1 MRFFLLL
8 LLASYAQLSTAIG
21 LADLELKSHLG
32 ETLKA
37 EISVVDLPPNADVS
51 CFSIDDLSETGQPQK
66 ITLSLQTKLNGQQLL
81 LSSAEVLLEP
91 IVNLRLSYSCEP
103 KFERDYTLLLDPAPK
118 QALSSQQEA
127 MDTMPMAAYEAQPSL
142 AAVSKKRT
150 PKRAASAPAKSRALR
165 DPTWESTID
174 EKLLAAYTGK
184 PSQVDA
190 NKNLPKPAVA
200 SSSKASKPAA
210 LIISGATANES
221 LQPAGL
227 SLRLSKSIDSNRPPA
242 LPADSAEMDESTVM
256 ANRLAHLD
264 KQIAAL
270 QERNRL
276 LQAEA
281 EIRQNKNTYLA
292 LPGLLTAAFVLAA
305 LGLAWWLRR
314 RMLSRPVR
322 PESDWFAQPAATAP
336 IVANTAS
343 QTDADFSLATDA
355 SLSLDTAAAFS
366 IEEITMPVAFGVE
379 VDPIK
384 EAPLNEDAGW
394 DFSETASSKT
404 VSSRPAN
411 SRTADSDAADKM
423 DGK

>member
-37 EISVVDLPPNADVS
+37 QLSVVDLPPNADVS
-51 CFSIDDLSETGQPQK
+51 CFSVDDLSETGQPQK
-66 ITLSLQTKLNGQQLL
+66 ITLSLQTKLNGLQLL

-91 IVNLRLSYSCEP
+91 IVNLRLSYACEP
-103 KFERDYTLLLDPAPK
+103 KLERDYTLLLDPAPK

-127 MDTMPMAAYEAQPSL
+127 MDTMTMAAYAARPSV
-142 AAVSKKRT
+142 AAVGKKRA
-150 PKRAASAPAKSRALR
+150 PKRVASAPAKSRALR

-190 NKNLPKPAVA
+190 SKSQPSPPAA
-200 SSSKASKPAA
+200 SSSQASKPGA
-210 LIISGATANES
+210 LIISGATAKES
-221 LQPAGL
+221 LKPAGL
-227 SLRLSKSIDSNRPPA
+227 NLRLSKSIDTNRPPA
-242 LPADSAEMDESTVM
+242 LPADSAEIDESTVM

-276 LQAEA
+276 LQIEA
-281 EIRQNKNTYLA
+281 EIRQQQNTYLA
-292 LPGLLTAAFVLAA
+292 LPSMLTAAFILAV

-314 RMLSRPVR
+314 RMWSRPVR
-322 PESDWFAQPAATAP
+322 PEPDWFAQPAATA
-336 IVANTAS
+336 ALGDNTAS
-343 QTDADFSLATDA
+343 QTDSDFSLATDA
-355 SLSLDTAAAFS
+355 SLSPDTAAAFS
-366 IEEITMPVAFGVE
+366 IEEITMPVALGND
-379 VDPIK
+379 VDLIK
-384 EAPLNEDAGW
+384 EAPLDDDAGW
-394 DFSETASSKT
+394 DFSQTANSKTASSK
-404 VSSRPAN
+404 
-411 SRTADSDAADKM
+411 TADSDAADKM

>member
-1 MRFFLLL
+1 LRFFLLL

-37 EISVVDLPPNADVS
+37 QLLVVDLPPNADVS
-51 CFSIDDLSETGQPQK
+51 CFSVDDLSETGQAQK
-66 ITLSLQTKLNGQQLL
+66 INLSLQSKLNVQQLL

-103 KFERDYTLLLDPAPK
+103 KLERDYTLLLDPAPE
-118 QALSSQQEA
+118 LEMVIQQDEPIA
-127 MDTMPMAAYEAQPSL
+127 TTHSYATQPSL
-142 AAVSKKRT
+142 AAVGKKRT
-150 PKRAASAPAKSRALR
+150 AKRAASAPVKSPAVR

-190 NKNLPKPAVA
+190 SKNVPKPAGA
-200 SSSKASKPAA
+200 SSSPASKPAA
-210 LIISGATANES
+210 LIISGATAKES

-227 SLRLSKSIDSNRPPA
+227 SLRLSKSIDTDRPPA

-281 EIRQNKNTYLA
+281 EIRQNKNTYTG
-292 LPGLLTAAFVLAA
+292 LPGLLTAAFVLAV

-322 PESDWFAQPAATAP
+322 SEPDWFAQPAVAAP
-336 IVANTAS
+336 LVGTVAN
-343 QTDADFSLATDA
+343 QTKSDFSLATNA
-355 SLSLDTAAAFS
+355 NLSPDTAAAFS
-366 IEEITMPVAFGVE
+366 IEEITMPVALGND
-379 VDPIK
+379 VDSTK
-384 EAPLNEDAGW
+384 EAPLDDDAGW
-394 DFSETASSKT
+394 DFSQTANSKTASTK
-404 VSSRPAN
+404 
-411 SRTADSDAADKM
+411 TADSDAADKM

>member
-1 MRFFLLL
+1 MRFILLL
-8 LLASYAQLSTAIG
+8 LLASHAQLTTAIG

-37 EISVVDLPPNADVS
+37 QLSVVDLSPNADVS
-51 CFSIDDLSETGQPQK
+51 CFSVDDLSETGQAQK

-81 LSSAEVLLEP
+81 LSSAELLLEP

-103 KFERDYTLLLDPAPK
+103 KLERDYTLLLDPAPK

-127 MDTMPMAAYEAQPSL
+127 MDTMPTAAYEDQPSL
-142 AAVSKKRT
+142 AAVGKKRT
-150 PKRAASAPAKSRALR
+150 LKRAASAPAKSRAVR

-190 NKNLPKPAVA
+190 NKSQPKPAAA
-200 SSSKASKPAA
+200 SSSPASKPAA
-210 LIISGATANES
+210 LIISGATAKES
-221 LQPAGL
+221 LPPAGL

-281 EIRQNKNTYLA
+281 EIRQNKNTYTA

-322 PESDWFAQPAATAP
+322 SEPDWFAQPAVAAP
-336 IVANTAS
+336 LVGTVAN
-343 QTDADFSLATDA
+343 QTDADSSIARDA
-355 SLSLDTAAAFS
+355 SLSPDTAAAFS
-366 IEEITMPVAFGVE
+366 IEEITMPVALGND
-379 VDPIK
+379 VDSTK
-384 EAPLNEDAGW
+384 EAPLDDDAGW
-394 DFSETASSKT
+394 DFSQTANSKTASTK
-404 VSSRPAN
+404 
-411 SRTADSDAADKM
+411 TADSDAADKM

>member
-8 LLASYAQLSTAIG
+8 LLACYAQLSTAIG

-37 EISVVDLPPNADVS
+37 QLLVVDLPPNADIS
-51 CFSIDDLSETGQPQK
+51 CFSVDDLSETGQAQK
-66 ITLSLQTKLNGQQLL
+66 INISLQTKPSGMQLL

-91 IVNLRLSYSCEP
+91 IVNLRLSYGCEP
-103 KFERDYTLLLDPAPK
+103 KLERDYTLLLDPAPK

-127 MDTMPMAAYEAQPSL
+127 MDTMTMAADEAQPPL
-142 AAVSKKRT
+142 ATVGKKRT
-150 PKRAASAPAKSRALR
+150 NKRATSTPAKSHAVR

-190 NKNLPKPAVA
+190 SKNVPKPAGA
-200 SSSKASKPAA
+200 SSSPASKPAA
-210 LIISGATANES
+210 LIISGATAKES

-227 SLRLSKSIDSNRPPA
+227 SLRLSKSIDTNRPPA

-281 EIRQNKNTYLA
+281 EIRQNKNTYFA
-292 LPGLLTAAFVLAA
+292 MPSLLTAAFILAV

-314 RMLSRPVR
+314 RMLTRPVR
-322 PESDWFAQPAATAP
+322 PEPDWFAQPAATAP
-336 IVANTAS
+336 IVGTVAN
-343 QTDADFSLATDA
+343 QTESDFSLATNA
-355 SLSLDTAAAFS
+355 SLGPDTAATFS
-366 IEEITMPVAFGVE
+366 IEEITMPLALGND
-379 VDPIK
+379 VDLIK
-384 EAPLNEDAGW
+384 EAPLDDDAGW
-394 DFSETASSKT
+394 DFSETANSK
-404 VSSRPAN
+404 
-411 SRTADSDAADKM
+411 TADSDAADKM

>member
-37 EISVVDLPPNADVS
+37 QLLVVDLPPNADVS
-51 CFSIDDLSETGQPQK
+51 CFSVDDLSETGQPQK
-66 ITLSLQTKLNGQQLL
+66 INLSLQNKLNGLQLL
-81 LSSAEVLLEP
+81 LSSAELLLEP

-103 KFERDYTLLLDPAPK
+103 KLERDYTLLLDPAPK

-127 MDTMPMAAYEAQPSL
+127 MDTMTMAAYEAQPPV
-142 AAVSKKRT
+142 AAVSKKRK
-150 PKRAASAPAKSRALR
+150 PKRAASAPAKSRAVR

-190 NKNLPKPAVA
+190 NKNLPKPAAA
-200 SSSKASKPAA
+200 SSSQASKPAA

-221 LQPAGL
+221 VQPAGL

-281 EIRQNKNTYLA
+281 EIRQNKNSYLA
-292 LPGLLTAAFVLAA
+292 WPGMLAAAFVLVV

-322 PESDWFAQPAATAP
+322 PEPDWFAQPVATAP
-336 IVANTAS
+336 IVGTVAN
-343 QTDADFSLATDA
+343 QTDADLSLATDA
-355 SLSLDTAAAFS
+355 SLSPDTAAAFS
-366 IEEITMPVAFGVE
+366 IEEITMPVALGND
-379 VDPIK
+379 VDLIK
-384 EAPLNEDAGW
+384 QAPLDEDAGW
-394 DFSETASSKT
+394 DFSETARSK
-404 VSSRPAN
+404 
-411 SRTADSDAADKM
+411 TADSDAADKI

>member
-1 MRFFLLL
+1 M
-8 LLASYAQLSTAIG
+8 AIG

-37 EISVVDLPPNADVS
+37 QLLVVDLPPNADVS
-51 CFSIDDLSETGQPQK
+51 CFSVDDLSETGPPQK
-66 ITLSLQTKLNGQQLL
+66 ITLSLQTKLNGQLLL

-103 KFERDYTLLLDPAPK
+103 KLERDYTLLLDPTPK

-127 MDTMPMAAYEAQPSL
+127 MDTVPMAAYEAQPSL
-142 AAVSKKRT
+142 AAVGKKRT
-150 PKRAASAPAKSRALR
+150 PKREASAPTKSRAVR

-190 NKNLPKPAVA
+190 NKSRPNPAVT
-200 SSSKASKPAA
+200 SSSKAAKPAA

-221 LQPAGL
+221 VRPAGL
-227 SLRLSKSIDSNRPPA
+227 SLRLSKSIDTNRPPA

-292 LPGLLTAAFVLAA
+292 LPGLLTAAFVLAV

-314 RMLSRPVR
+314 RMLLRPVR
-322 PESDWFAQPAATAP
+322 PEPDWFVQPAATAP
-336 IVANTAS
+336 IVGTVAS
-343 QTDADFSLATDA
+343 QTDADLSLATDE
-355 SLSLDTAAAFS
+355 SLSPDTTAAFS
-366 IEEITMPVAFGVE
+366 IEEITMPVALGTVA
-379 VDPIK
+379 DPIK
-384 EAPLNEDAGW
+384 EAPLDDDAGW
-394 DFSETASSKT
+394 DFSETANSKT
-404 VSSRPAN
+404 
-411 SRTADSDAADKM
+411 TDSKTTDS
-423 DGK
+423 

>member
-8 LLASYAQLSTAIG
+8 LLASHAQLSTAIG

-37 EISVVDLPPNADVS
+37 QLLVADLPPNADVS
-51 CFSIDDLSETGQPQK
+51 CFSVDDLSETGQAQK

-81 LSSAEVLLEP
+81 LSSAELLLEP
-91 IVNLRLSYSCEP
+91 IVNLRLSFSCEP
-103 KFERDYTLLLDPAPK
+103 KLERDYTLLLDPAPK
-118 QALSSQQEA
+118 QEVSSQQEVV
-127 MDTMPMAAYEAQPSL
+127 DTMTMAAYEAQPPL

-150 PKRAASAPAKSRALR
+150 PKRAASAPAKSRAVR
-165 DPTWESTID
+165 DPTWESTLD

-190 NKNLPKPAVA
+190 SKSLPKPAAA
-200 SSSKASKPAA
+200 SNSPASKPAA
-210 LIISGATANES
+210 LIISGATAKES
-221 LQPAGL
+221 GQPAGL

-281 EIRQNKNTYLA
+281 EIRQQKNTYTA

-322 PESDWFAQPAATAP
+322 SEPDWFAQPAVAAP
-336 IVANTAS
+336 LVGTVAN
-343 QTDADFSLATDA
+343 QTKSDFSLATNA
-355 SLSLDTAAAFS
+355 NLSPDTAAAFS
-366 IEEITMPVAFGVE
+366 IEEITMPVALGND
-379 VDPIK
+379 VDSTK
-384 EAPLNEDAGW
+384 EAPLDDDAGW
-394 DFSETASSKT
+394 DFSQTANSKTASTK
-404 VSSRPAN
+404 
-411 SRTADSDAADKM
+411 TADSDAADKM

>member
-37 EISVVDLPPNADVS
+37 QLLVVDLPPNADVS
-51 CFSIDDLSETGQPQK
+51 CFSVDDLSETGQAQK
-66 ITLSLQTKLNGQQLL
+66 INLSLQTKPSGMQLL

-91 IVNLRLSYSCEP
+91 IVNLRLSYGCEP
-103 KFERDYTLLLDPAPK
+103 KLERDYTLLLDPTPK

-127 MDTMPMAAYEAQPSL
+127 MDTMTMAADEAQPPL
-142 AAVSKKRT
+142 ATVGKKRT
-150 PKRAASAPAKSRALR
+150 NKRATSTPAKSRAVR
-165 DPTWESTID
+165 DQTWEITID

-190 NKNLPKPAVA
+190 SKNVPKPAGA
-200 SSSKASKPAA
+200 SSSQASKPAA
-210 LIISGATANES
+210 LIISGATAKES

-227 SLRLSKSIDSNRPPA
+227 SLRLSKSIDTNRPPA

-281 EIRQNKNTYLA
+281 EIRQNKNTYFA
-292 LPGLLTAAFVLAA
+292 MPSLLTAAFILAV

-314 RMLSRPVR
+314 RMLTRPVR
-322 PESDWFAQPAATAP
+322 PEPDWFVQPAATAP
-336 IVANTAS
+336 IVGNTAN

-355 SLSLDTAAAFS
+355 SLGPDKAAAFS
-366 IEEITMPVAFGVE
+366 IEEITMPVALGND
-379 VDPIK
+379 VDLIK
-384 EAPLNEDAGW
+384 EAPLDDDAGW
-394 DFSETASSKT
+394 DFSQTASSK
-404 VSSRPAN
+404 
-411 SRTADSDAADKM
+411 TADSDAADKM

>member
-37 EISVVDLPPNADVS
+37 QLLVVDLPPNADVS
-51 CFSIDDLSETGQPQK
+51 CFSVDDLSETGQAQK
-66 ITLSLQTKLNGQQLL
+66 INLSLQTKPSGMQLL

-103 KFERDYTLLLDPAPK
+103 KLERDYTLLLDPAPK
-118 QALSSQQEA
+118 QALSSQQET
-127 MDTMPMAAYEAQPSL
+127 MDTLTMAADEAQPPL
-142 AAVSKKRT
+142 ATVGKKRT
-150 PKRAASAPAKSRALR
+150 NKRATSTPAKSRAVR

-190 NKNLPKPAVA
+190 SKNVPKPAGA
-200 SSSKASKPAA
+200 SSSPASKPAA
-210 LIISGATANES
+210 LIISGATAKES
-221 LQPAGL
+221 GQPAGL
-227 SLRLSKSIDSNRPPA
+227 SLRLSKSIDTNRPPA
-242 LPADSAEMDESTVM
+242 LPADSEEMDESTVM

-281 EIRQNKNTYLA
+281 EIRQNKNTYFA
-292 LPGLLTAAFVLAA
+292 MPSLLTAAFVLAV

-314 RMLSRPVR
+314 RMLTRPVR
-322 PESDWFAQPAATAP
+322 PEPDWFAQPAATAP
-336 IVANTAS
+336 IVGNTAN

-355 SLSLDTAAAFS
+355 SLSPDTAATFS
-366 IEEITMPVAFGVE
+366 IEEITMPLALGND
-379 VDPIK
+379 VDLIK
-384 EAPLNEDAGW
+384 EAPLDDDAGW
-394 DFSETASSKT
+394 DFSETANSKT
-404 VSSRPAN
+404 VSSK
-411 SRTADSDAADKM
+411 TADSDAADKM

>member
-66 ITLSLQTKLNGQQLL
+66 ITLSLQTKLNGQLLL

-190 NKNLPKPAVA
+190 NKSLPKPAVA

-343 QTDADFSLATDA
+343 QTDADFSLANDA
-355 SLSLDTAAAFS
+355 SLSPDTAAAFS
-366 IEEITMPVAFGVE
+366 IEEITMPVAFGME

-384 EAPLNEDAGW
+384 QAPLDEDAGW
-394 DFSETASSKT
+394 DFSETTSSKTANSRTASSK
-404 VSSRPAN
+404 
-411 SRTADSDAADKM
+411 TADSDAADKM

>member
-1 MRFFLLL
+1 LRFFLLL

-37 EISVVDLPPNADVS
+37 QLLVVDLPPNADVS
-51 CFSIDDLSETGQPQK
+51 CFSVDDLSETGQAQK

-91 IVNLRLSYSCEP
+91 IVNIRLSYSCEP
-103 KFERDYTLLLDPAPK
+103 KLERDYTLLLDPAPK

-127 MDTMPMAAYEAQPSL
+127 MDTMTMAAYEAQPPV

-150 PKRAASAPAKSRALR
+150 PKRAASAPAKSRAVR

-190 NKNLPKPAVA
+190 SKSQPNPRAA
-200 SSSKASKPAA
+200 SSSQASKPAA

-221 LQPAGL
+221 VQPAGL
-227 SLRLSKSIDSNRPPA
+227 SLRLSKSIDNNRPPA

-292 LPGLLTAAFVLAA
+292 LPSLLTAAFVLAV

-322 PESDWFAQPAATAP
+322 PEPDWFAQPVATAP
-336 IVANTAS
+336 IVGTVAN
-343 QTDADFSLATDA
+343 QTDADLSLATDA
-355 SLSLDTAAAFS
+355 SLSPVTAAAFS
-366 IEEITMPVAFGVE
+366 IEEITMPVALGND
-379 VDPIK
+379 VDLIK
-384 EAPLNEDAGW
+384 QAPLDEDAGW
-394 DFSETASSKT
+394 DFSETARSK
-404 VSSRPAN
+404 
-411 SRTADSDAADKM
+411 TADSDAADKI

>member
-1 MRFFLLL
+1 
-8 LLASYAQLSTAIG
+8 
-21 LADLELKSHLG
+21 
-32 ETLKA
+32 
-37 EISVVDLPPNADVS
+37 
-51 CFSIDDLSETGQPQK
+51 
-66 ITLSLQTKLNGQQLL
+66 
-81 LSSAEVLLEP
+81 
-91 IVNLRLSYSCEP
+91 
-103 KFERDYTLLLDPAPK
+103 
-118 QALSSQQEA
+118 
-127 MDTMPMAAYEAQPSL
+127 MDTMTMAAYEAQPPV
-142 AAVSKKRT
+142 AAVSKKRK
-150 PKRAASAPAKSRALR
+150 PKRAASAPAKSRAVR

-190 NKNLPKPAVA
+190 NKNLPKPAAA
-200 SSSKASKPAA
+200 SSSQASKPAA

-221 LQPAGL
+221 VQPAGL

-281 EIRQNKNTYLA
+281 EIRQNKNSYLA
-292 LPGLLTAAFVLAA
+292 WPGMLAAAFVLVV

-322 PESDWFAQPAATAP
+322 PEPDWFAQPAATAP

-343 QTDADFSLATDA
+343 QTNADFSLAADA
-355 SLSLDTAAAFS
+355 SLSPDTAAAFN
-366 IEEITMPVAFGVE
+366 IEEITMPVALGTE
-379 VDPIK
+379 ADLIK
-384 EAPLNEDAGW
+384 EAPLDDDAGW
-394 DFSETASSKT
+394 DFSETANSK
-404 VSSRPAN
+404 
-411 SRTADSDAADKM
+411 TADSKAADKM

>member
-37 EISVVDLPPNADVS
+37 QLSLVDLPPNADVS
-51 CFSIDDLSETGQPQK
+51 CFSVDDLSETGQAQK
-66 ITLSLQTKLNGQQLL
+66 INLSLQTKPNGLQLL

-103 KFERDYTLLLDPAPK
+103 KLERDYTLLLDPAPK
-118 QALSSQQEA
+118 QEVSSQQET
-127 MDTMPMAAYEAQPSL
+127 MDTMPTAANEARPSL
-142 AAVSKKRT
+142 TAMSKKRT
-150 PKRAASAPAKSRALR
+150 PKRAASAPAKSRAVR

-190 NKNLPKPAVA
+190 NKSQPKPAAA
-200 SSSKASKPAA
+200 SSSPASKPAA
-210 LIISGATANES
+210 LIISGATAKES

-281 EIRQNKNTYLA
+281 EIRQNKITYTG
-292 LPGLLTAAFVLAA
+292 LPGLLTAAFVLAV

-322 PESDWFAQPAATAP
+322 SEPDWFAQPAVAAP
-336 IVANTAS
+336 LVGTVAN
-343 QTDADFSLATDA
+343 QTDADSSIARDA
-355 SLSLDTAAAFS
+355 SLSPDTAAAFS
-366 IEEITMPVAFGVE
+366 IEEITMPVALGND
-379 VDPIK
+379 VDLIK
-384 EAPLNEDAGW
+384 EEPLVDDAGW
-394 DFSETASSKT
+394 DFSQTANSKTASTK
-404 VSSRPAN
+404 
-411 SRTADSDAADKM
+411 TADSDAADKM

>member
-8 LLASYAQLSTAIG
+8 LLASHAQLSTAIG

-37 EISVVDLPPNADVS
+37 QLLVADLPPNADVS
-51 CFSIDDLSETGQPQK
+51 CFSVDDLSETGQAQK
-66 ITLSLQTKLNGQQLL
+66 INLSLQTKPSGLQLL
-81 LSSAEVLLEP
+81 LSSAELLLEP

-103 KFERDYTLLLDPAPK
+103 KLERDYTLLLDPAPK
-118 QALSSQQEA
+118 QEVSSQLEA
-127 MDTMPMAAYEAQPSL
+127 VDTMTMAAYEAQPSL

-150 PKRAASAPAKSRALR
+150 PKRTASAPAKNRAVR

-190 NKNLPKPAVA
+190 SKSLPKPAAA
-200 SSSKASKPAA
+200 SNSPASKPAA
-210 LIISGATANES
+210 LIISGATAKES
-221 LQPAGL
+221 GQPAGL

-281 EIRQNKNTYLA
+281 KIRQNNNTYTG

-314 RMLSRPVR
+314 RMLSRPIR
-322 PESDWFAQPAATAP
+322 SEPDWFAQPAATAP
-336 IVANTAS
+336 IVGTVAN
-343 QTDADFSLATDA
+343 QTESDFSLATNA
-355 SLSLDTAAAFS
+355 NLSPDTAATFS
-366 IEEITMPVAFGVE
+366 IEEITMPVALDND
-379 VDPIK
+379 VDLIN
-384 EAPLNEDAGW
+384 EAPLDDDAGW
-394 DFSETASSKT
+394 DFSQTANSKTASTK
-404 VSSRPAN
+404 
-411 SRTADSDAADKM
+411 TADSDAADKM

>member
-1 MRFFLLL
+1 LRFILLL
-8 LLASYAQLSTAIG
+8 LLASHAQLSSAIG

-37 EISVVDLPPNADVS
+37 QLSVVDLPPNADVN
-51 CFSIDDLSETGQPQK
+51 CFSVDDLNETGQAQK

-103 KFERDYTLLLDPAPK
+103 KLERDYTLLLDPAPK

-127 MDTMPMAAYEAQPSL
+127 VDTMPMAAYVAQPPL
-142 AAVSKKRT
+142 AAVSKKRR
-150 PKRAASAPAKSRALR
+150 PKGVASAPAKNRAVR

-174 EKLLAAYTGK
+174 EKLLAAYTGN

-190 NKNLPKPAVA
+190 SKSQPNPPAA
-200 SSSKASKPAA
+200 SSSQASKPAA
-210 LIISGATANES
+210 LIISGATAKES
-221 LQPAGL
+221 LRPAGL
-227 SLRLSKSIDSNRPPA
+227 SLRLSKSIDPNRPPA
-242 LPADSAEMDESTVM
+242 LPADSEEMDESTVM

-292 LPGLLTAAFVLAA
+292 LPGLLTAAFVLAV

-322 PESDWFAQPAATAP
+322 PEPDWFAQPAATLP
-336 IVANTAS
+336 IVGTVAN
-343 QTDADFSLATDA
+343 QTESDFSLATNA
-355 SLSLDTAAAFS
+355 SLSPDTAAAFS
-366 IEEITMPVAFGVE
+366 IEEITMPVALGND
-379 VDPIK
+379 VDLIK
-384 EAPLNEDAGW
+384 EAPLVDDAGW
-394 DFSETASSKT
+394 DFSQRANSKTASSK
-404 VSSRPAN
+404 
-411 SRTADSDAADKM
+411 TADSDAADKM